1 MFVLVVF
8 VVVFFGSIL
17 KPLLDSVLCFGIDG
31 TLICVLLML
40 VVAMIIVGL
49 LLIVVMVILGPFLI
63 VVMILVGF
71 PLIMVMIIVGFLLIV
86 VMIIVGL
93 PQTELLWAS
102 YCILVGVVFVAMVL
116 SLLVVFF
123 HTIVLFVLPS
133 TSPPHMSMTN
143 MATKTVSG

>member
-1 MFVLVVF
+1 MF
-8 VVVFFGSIL
+8 VVVFFGWIL

-49 LLIVVMVILGPFLI
+49 LLIVVMVIVGPF
-63 VVMILVGF
+63 
-71 PLIMVMIIVGFLLIV
+71 LIV

-133 TSPPHMSMTN
+133 TSLPHMSMAN
-143 MATKTVSG
+143 VATKTVSRRILRPQP